1 VVKLIP
7 IVLFDR
13 FLMGFSL
20 FIHII
25 LASLGI
31 ALPVIILTAEYLGI
45 KKNDIFY
52 STLAKRLAIAFVVLF
67 AIGTASGILVAVE
80 MFVLWPTFM
89 QLVSQVAIL
98 PFYIEVFAFFVETI
112 FIGIYFYS
120 WDKFKNRYL
129 HVLTGIPIAIAAAL
143 SGILITI
150 LNAFMNTPGNT
161 FNTAA
166 YIANGTVT
174 GIHPFAVFSTPSAGI
189 EVLHAISSSY
199 FAGAFIFLAFMA
211 FMLLRAKDERTRTY
225 FKKGLSL
232 AFVICML
239 ATVLSIYSGI
249 TSIATLEHIQPEKYA
264 AIEGNLFHNM
274 SNAYETIGGFPVNG
288 TLKYDLKIP
297 NLQSILASGT
307 PSGVVPGL
315 LNFSRSTWPPLI
327 VHSMFDFM
335 FGISLL
341 VGFAVFI
348 IALLWILKRKP
359 FDSRKILW
367 ILVICGILAVLIMED
382 GWVMSEIARQ
392 PWIIYNVLTVA
403 AAANYS
409 SGAFPITLLILLFYV
424 IALPLIVIILKKIFK
439 ARRLEKELK
448 K

>member
-1 VVKLIP
+1 MIP

-31 ALPVIILTAEYLGI
+31 ALPVIILSAEYIGI
-45 KKNDIFY
+45 RKKDTFY

-80 MFVLWPTFM
+80 MLVLWPNFM

-112 FIGIYFYS
+112 FLGIYFYS

-129 HVLTGIPIAIAAAL
+129 HVLAGIPIAVAAAL

-150 LNAFMNTPGNT
+150 LNAFMNTPGNV

-174 GIHPFAVFSTPSAGI
+174 GVHPFAVFSTPSAWM

-199 FAGAFIFLAFMA
+199 FAGAFIFLGFMA
-211 FMLLRAKDERTRTY
+211 FMLLRTKNP
-225 FKKGLSL
+225 KKREYYRKAAVLGIILC
-232 AFVICML
+232 IL
-239 ATVLSIYSGI
+239 ATALSIYSGI

-274 SNAYETIGGFPVNG
+274 SHAPEAIGGFPVNG
-288 TLKYDLKIP
+288 TLKYLIDIP
-297 NLQSILASGT
+297 NMQSILASGS
-307 PSGVVPGL
+307 PAGVVPGL
-315 LNFSRSTWPPLI
+315 LNFSRTTWPPLI

-335 FGISLL
+335 FGMSLL
-341 VGFAVFI
+341 VGLILFI
-348 IALLWILKRKP
+348 LMVLHLLKKSPLE
-359 FDSRKILW
+359 SRKMLW
-367 ILVICGILAVLIMED
+367 LLVLCGILATLIMED
-382 GWVMSEIARQ
+382 GWVMSELARQ
-392 PWIIYNVLTVA
+392 PWIIHNVMTVA
-403 AAANYS
+403 SAANYS
-409 SGAFPITLLILLFYV
+409 SGALPITLLILAFYI
-424 IALPLIVIILKKIFK
+424 IALPLVFILLRKIF
-439 ARRLEKELK
+439 RVRPLEKELRR
-448 K
+448 

>member
-1 VVKLIP
+1 MVP

-31 ALPVIILTAEYLGI
+31 ALPVIILSAEYLGI
-45 KKNDIFY
+45 KRNDQHY
-52 STLAKRLAIAFVVLF
+52 ATLARRLALAFVVLF

-80 MFVLWPTFM
+80 MLVLWPSFM

-129 HVLTGIPIAIAAAL
+129 HVLSGVPIAIAAAL

-161 FNTAA
+161 FNAA
-166 YIANGTVT
+166 AFISNGTVT
-174 GIHPFAVFSTPSAGI
+174 GVHPFAVFTTPSAGI

-211 FMLLRAKDERTRTY
+211 FMLLRTTDEKKRTY
-225 FKKGLSL
+225 YKKGLGL
-232 AFVICML
+232 AMVLCLL
-239 ATVLSIYSGI
+239 ATFLSIYSGI

-274 SNAYETIGGFPVNG
+274 SHAPEKIGGFPVNG
-288 TLKYDLKIP
+288 TLMYYVNITDM
-297 NLQSILASGT
+297 QSVLASGS
-307 PSGVVPGL
+307 PNGVVPGL
-315 LNFSRSTWPPLI
+315 YNYSRSSWPPLI
-327 VHSMFDFM
+327 VHPMFDFM
-335 FGISLL
+335 FGMSLL
-341 VGFAVFI
+341 VGLILFAT
-348 IALLWILKRKP
+348 AGLWAIRRRP
-359 FDSRKILW
+359 YDCRKILW
-367 ILVICGILAVLIMED
+367 LLVICGILATLIMED
-382 GWVMSEIARQ
+382 GWVMSELARQ
-392 PWIIYNVLTVA
+392 PWIIYNVMTVA
-403 AAANYS
+403 SAANYS
-409 SGAFPITLLILLFYV
+409 SGALPITIMILLFYV
-424 IALPLIVIILKKIFK
+424 LALPLTVVLLRRIF
-439 ARRLEKELK
+439 RGRPLERELG
-448 K
+448 